1 MLCGCSVAQSC
12 LTLCNRMDCS
22 VPAFPVLP
30 YLLEIVQTH
39 VHWVTDAIQPSCPL
53 SSESFLV
60 SRLFTSGG
68 QSIGALASASVL
80 PMNIQDWFPLGLT
93 GLILQSKGSQESSPI
108 PQLKRINS
116 SASFMI
122 KSHIHTW
129 LLKKIQLCRYCC
141 GILQP
146 PVIVFPG
153 GSDGKA
159 SVYDVGDLG
168 LIPGSGRSPGEGNGS
183 PLQYYCLEN
192 PMDRGAWWATVR
204 GVTKSRTWL
213 NDSTFHYDSFSSSEV
228 KQCSV

>member
-12 LTLCNRMDCS
+12 LTLYNRMDCS

-168 LIPGSGRSPGEGNGS
+168 LIPGLGRSPGEGKCY
-183 PLQYYCLEN
+183 PFQYSGLEN
-192 PMDRGAWWATVR
+192 SLD
-204 GVTKSRTWL
+204 
-213 NDSTFHYDSFSSSEV
+213 
-228 KQCSV
+228 